1 MQVMEHLSQWSQT
14 FESGWLAHLRATG
27 ETDWKQYERPSNEQ
41 VPSGAA
47 VDPATAQILLITS
60 SGAYLRDEQPPF
72 DAENDLGDYSLR
84 TFPAEMPFDRI
95 AFAHTHYDHA
105 AVNRDAQVLLPL
117 RHLQQMADEGT
128 IGGVV
133 PTVISYSGYQP
144 DARRTLD
151 TTIPAILEAVQWE
164 AVDAA
169 LLVPA

>member
-1 MQVMEHLSQWSQT
+1 MQVMEHLSQWGQT
-14 FESGWLAHLRATG
+14 FESGWLAHYRATG

-41 VPSGAA
+41 VPNGAA
-47 VDPATAQILLITS
+47 VDPAHAKILLITS
-60 SGAYLRDEQPPF
+60 SGAYLRDQQPPF
-72 DAENDLGDYSLR
+72 DAESLLGDYSLR
-84 TFPAEMPFDRI
+84 TFPADTPLDQI

-105 AVNRDAQVLLPL
+105 AVNQDPQVLLPL
-117 RHLQQMADEGT
+117 RHLEQMASEGV

-164 AVDAA
+164 EVGAA
-169 LLVPA
+169 MLVPA